1 MNYTIGDF
9 LIRVKNAYMA
19 RKKTFDAPYSKA
31 IMSIGKILEEEKY
44 IKKIKEIEK
53 DGHKTL
59 VFDLRY
65 SGNRGAVNDIKLM
78 SKPSLH
84 SHMNKKGIKKTVT
97 NYGISIVS
105 TSKGMMTG
113 KKALELG
120 IGGELICLI
129 S

>member
-19 RKKTFDAPYSKA
+19 RKKTFEAPYSKVV
-31 IMSIGKILEEEKY
+31 MSIGKILEEEQY
-44 IKKIKEIEK
+44 VKKIKEIEK
-53 DGHKTL
+53 EGHKIL

-65 SGNRGAVNDIKLM
+65 KGNRGAINDIKLM

-84 SHMNKKGIKKTVT
+84 THINKKQVKKTVT

-105 TSKGMMTG
+105 TSKGVMTG

-120 IGGELICLI
+120 LGGELICLI
-129 S
+129 N